1 MPIATKDGNHKSQA
15 VLSEIEGR
23 MLVLEVV
30 AMTSLA
36 LALDTSDA
44 EGAQMGRN
52 VLHLIRQ
59 AVDNKCTEME
69 LSDEAAE
76 MAEQYANELVQT
88 AMASLFPRE
97 H

>member
-1 MPIATKDGNHKSQA
+1 MPIATEDGNHKSSTG
-15 VLSEIEGR
+15 LSEIEAR

-59 AVDNKCTEME
+59 AVGNKCAEMN
-69 LSDEAAE
+69 LSDAAADT
-76 MAEQYANELVQT
+76 AEQYANELVHT
-88 AMASLFPRE
+88 AMESLFPRE